1 MSSVRFPP
9 VNWVDLILLGVFA
22 LFGLRGF
29 FRGFFREFFSLAGLV
44 AGFMAAAAYDQEV
57 AAFVSNYWLTSPLL
71 LTGISFVAIFFVV
84 YFVFNLAGWLLH
96 RSEKL
101 LFLTALNRTGGVA
114 LGLGKG
120 AVIIAVAMFVLN
132 STSLLPR
139 PGRENLTR
147 SYLVEPLSR
156 MGRDLV
162 HFGKEKIFAGE
173 ALPTSSSSGAA
184 RL

>member
-1 MSSVRFPP
+1 

-44 AGFMAAAAYDQEV
+44 AGFMAAVTYDQDF
-57 AAFVSNYWLTSPLL
+57 AAWVSNHWRMSALL
-71 LTGISFVAIFFVV
+71 LKGISFVTIFFVV
-84 YFVFNLAGWLLH
+84 YFLFNLAGWLLD

-101 LFLTALNRTGGVA
+101 LFLTTLNRTGGIA

-120 AVIIAVAMFVLN
+120 AAIIALAIFTLN
-132 STSLLPR
+132 STALLPPQTR
-139 PGRENLTR
+139 DNLTS

-156 MGRDLV
+156 IGRGLV
-162 HFGKEKIFAGE
+162 HFGKEKIFTGE
-173 ALPTSSSSGAA
+173 ILQPTSSSGAA